1 MSRSSAGSLR
11 ASPFDRSRSMTS
23 SPTPLARA
31 ARTWAAQTYA
41 ASRSR
46 TAARMATERSFGW
59 TALSSRKN
67 VTSPSMRSANF
78 GLCNSMLNGPR
89 TPPKIFSTLSTTRW
103 CSAGTSDLPV
113 IGATRGMTGSFLEAG
128 GGVCYSLATGDYTMA
143 KALDGIRVLDLTQ
156 YEAGP
161 SCTQM
166 LAWLGAEVIKIE
178 APGGEPGRTAL
189 SDQRGEDAWFF
200 LLLNSNKKGVTLNLK
215 TPRGRAMFEELVKT
229 ADVVVE
235 NMGPGAVDRLGLG
248 YESLRR
254 LNPRII
260 SASVKGFG
268 STGPYAEYKSF
279 EWIAQAMAGAMSM
292 TGSPDGPPTKAIGG
306 LADTGA
312 GLHTAIGILAAI
324 VQRQT
329 TGVGQQVEVAQQEAV
344 VNLLRVHLRES
355 YVTGKPAP
363 RQGNRSAAAA
373 PSNIYRCRP
382 GGSNDYV
389 FVHCATAEMW
399 KSLVTIC
406 GRPELADD
414 PRYADRRDRVQFI
427 DEIDAMIEAWTE
439 KHTKHEA
446 LEILAG
452 AGIPCGAVLDSN
464 EVLADPHMKA
474 RGMITE
480 LEHPRRGK
488 YPMPANPVR
497 LSASPTEVVRAPLLG
512 EHNADIYGHLLG
524 LGEKELEQL
533 RKDGVI

>member
-1 MSRSSAGSLR
+1 MDES
-11 ASPFDRSRSMTS
+11 
-23 SPTPLARA
+23 
-31 ARTWAAQTYA
+31 
-41 ASRSR
+41 
-46 TAARMATERSFGW
+46 
-59 TALSSRKN
+59 
-67 VTSPSMRSANF
+67 VT
-78 GLCNSMLNGPR
+78 
-89 TPPKIFSTLSTTRW
+89 FST
-103 CSAGTSDLPV
+103 
-113 IGATRGMTGSFLEAG
+113 
-128 GGVCYSLATGDYTMA
+128 TGDYIMP

-166 LAWLGAEVIKIE
+166 LAWLGADVIKIE

-189 SDQRGEDAWFF
+189 SDKRGEDAWFF

-215 TPRGRAMFEELVKT
+215 APRGRAMFEDLVKT

-235 NMGPGAVDRLGLG
+235 NMGPGAMERLGLG
-248 YESLRR
+248 YEALKK
-254 LNPRII
+254 LNPRLIA
-260 SASVKGFG
+260 ASVKGFG
-268 STGPYAEYKSF
+268 STGPYADYKSF

-324 VQRQT
+324 VQRHA

-344 VNLLRVHLRES
+344 VNLLRIHLRES
-355 YVTGKPAP
+355 YTTGKPAP

-389 FVHCATAEMW
+389 FVHCATVEMW
-399 KSLVTIC
+399 KSLVTIL

-414 PRYADRRDRVQFI
+414 PRYAARRDRVQFI
-427 DEIDAMIEAWTE
+427 DEI
-439 KHTKHEA
+439 
-446 LEILAG
+446 
-452 AGIPCGAVLDSN
+452 DSN

-497 LSASPTEVVRAPLLG
+497 MSASPTEVVRAPLLG
-512 EHNADIYGHLLG
+512 EHNAEIYGRLLG
-524 LGEKELEQL
+524 YGDKELEQL
-533 RKDGVI
+533 LKEGVI

>member
-1 MSRSSAGSLR
+1 M
-11 ASPFDRSRSMTS
+11 P
-23 SPTPLARA
+23 
-31 ARTWAAQTYA
+31 
-41 ASRSR
+41 
-46 TAARMATERSFGW
+46 
-59 TALSSRKN
+59 
-67 VTSPSMRSANF
+67 
-78 GLCNSMLNGPR
+78 
-89 TPPKIFSTLSTTRW
+89 
-103 CSAGTSDLPV
+103 
-113 IGATRGMTGSFLEAG
+113 
-128 GGVCYSLATGDYTMA
+128 

-166 LAWLGAEVIKIE
+166 LAWLGADVIKIE
-178 APGGEPGRTAL
+178 PPTGEPGRTAL
-189 SDQRGEDAWFF
+189 SDKRGEDAWFF

-215 TPRGRAMFEELVKT
+215 APRGRELFEKLVAT

-235 NMGPGAVDRLGLG
+235 NMGPGAMERLGLG
-248 YESLRR
+248 YEALKKI
-254 LNPRII
+254 NPRII
-260 SASVKGFG
+260 AASVKGFG

-312 GLHTAIGILAAI
+312 GLHTAIGILAAL
-324 VQRQT
+324 VQRQA

-344 VNLLRVHLRES
+344 VNLLRIHLRES

-363 RQGNRSAAAA
+363 RQGNSSVAAC
-373 PSNIYRCRP
+373 PSNIYRCQP

-389 FVHCATAEMW
+389 FIHCATVEMW
-399 KSLVTIC
+399 KSLVAIC
-406 GRPELADD
+406 GRPELGDD
-414 PRYADRRDRVQFI
+414 PRYADRRDRVQFR
-427 DEIDAMIEAWTE
+427 DDIDAMIEAWTE

-497 LSASPTEVVRAPLLG
+497 MSGSPTDVVRAPLLG
-512 EHNADIYGHLLG
+512 EHNADVYGRLLG
-524 LGEKELEQL
+524 VDAKTLEQL
-533 RKDGVI
+533 RKNGVI